1 MGLAGGI
8 IAHRGS
14 QVYNFPILRDA
25 AVRVG
30 SWVMGSRP
38 VLDTGRAL
46 RVNDEWENRDDGVTL
61 PAGGLGHLFTGLL
74 RQLGE
79 VAVIG

>member
-1 MGLAGGI
+1 MLPKG
-8 IAHRGS
+8 
-14 QVYNFPILRDA
+14 
-25 AVRVG
+25 
-30 SWVMGSRP
+30 MGSRI
-38 VLDTGRAL
+38 VSRYGVTFL
-46 RVNDEWENRDDGVTL
+46 RGNDGVTL